1 MRDLTR
7 AFRWL
12 AAQLALMAG
21 IAGAL
26 AQTTPPDADTRVGV
40 ATFAGGCFWCVEEAF
55 EKVPGV
61 IRAVSGY
68 TGGTVER
75 PTYEEVS
82 SKSTGHY
89 EAVQVTFDP
98 TKVSYAQ
105 LVDWFWRNIDP
116 FDADGQFCDKGSSY
130 HTAIF
135 THDAEQLRTAE
146 ASKQALEAS
155 GRFKASIA
163 TKILP
168 AEPFWVAEDYH
179 RLLQEEP
186 PPLSLLQDRLRAR
199 SAARGD
205 LGAAGK
211 TTKPHAVRQGASIPD
226 VAQGCP
232 CKNAC
237 LGGFTLVPGAR
248 AALRVVAHR
257 RVCQSMRRGPPKAEG
272 CANPFS
278 DQVRSAH

>member
-12 AAQLALMAG
+12 VAQLALMAG

-26 AQTTPPDADTRVGV
+26 AQTTLPDADTRVGV

-116 FDADGQFCDKGSSY
+116 FDADGQFCDKGSPY

-155 GRFKASIA
+155 GRFKARIA

-179 RLLQEEP
+179 
-186 PPLSLLQDRLRAR
+186 QDYYKKNPHRYNYYKTACGRAR
-199 SAARGD
+199 R
-205 LGAAGK
+205 LEE
-211 TTKPHAVRQGASIPD
+211 IW
-226 VAQGCP
+226 
-232 CKNAC
+232 
-237 LGGFTLVPGAR
+237 
-248 AALRVVAHR
+248 
-257 RVCQSMRRGPPKAEG
+257 GPPVK
-272 CANPFS
+272 PPS
-278 DQVRSAH
+278 LTQ